1 MLATLGIEHDNDS
14 DENFVADEEE
24 ESHSSDRS
32 DAEERDASTNQPGKM
47 SRQPAKRAVRPTL
60 KPQKSIQ
67 STHDRLPPPVKKRK
81 LMNLTSTTDG
91 GECGD
96 IMESDEAGGDVTSY
110 SLVDS
115 EYQPHKRK
123 SKHLEEMDTMLEGTD
138 EIENIV
144 PPFNPTSCLESW
156 ASFEES
162 FAKYK
167 KKYNLKFRVRN
178 SVKTVHYNS
187 TNEDQ
192 IPTEFEWTQR
202 IFRCTHGVS
211 QKSRSK
217 GHRNRRKRYKKC
229 KARLTAVVKR
239 IAANKYEITIQN
251 QVNTSK

>member
-47 SRQPAKRAVRPTL
+47 SRK
-60 KPQKSIQ
+60 
-67 STHDRLPPPVKKRK
+67 LPPPVKKRK

-178 SVKTVHYNS
+178 SVKTVHYN
-187 TNEDQ
+187 
-192 IPTEFEWTQR
+192 
-202 IFRCTHGVS
+202 
-211 QKSRSK
+211 
-217 GHRNRRKRYKKC
+217 RYLRFVIVALRVC
-229 KARLTAVVKR
+229 
-239 IAANKYEITIQN
+239 NN
-251 QVNTSK
+251 